1 MTGVKRPL
9 CPQVLSIGYSLL
21 MVVILVGIVIH
32 IFTDGWFTPGSIS
45 FTATASIFVLAAI
58 LHPQEFWCLPMGIIY
73 YLTIP
78 SMQVSFGNAPRET
91 RSLVKQLGAFGDN
104 FKANMFSFD
113 IFLLL

>member
-78 SMQVSFGNAPRET
+78 SMQVSELRERTTQQT
-91 RSLVKQLGAFGDN
+91 RSLKTFTL
-104 FKANMFSFD
+104 ANLCMLSTFQENA
-113 IFLLL
+113 